1 MATYTDKIIN
11 QNMGITSGKID
22 GILFNTI
29 NLANGYKEI
38 SQHKIAPK
46 NSYFDPNDAG
56 TNKDLIINA
65 VDIDWNGAQWPNDSA
80 DTPTTINT
88 TGELLKGVYLPM
100 FAKAA

>member
-1 MATYTDKIIN
+1 MATYTDKTIN
-11 QNMGITSGKID
+11 QNTGITSGKID

-38 SQHKIAPK
+38 SQHEIAPK

-65 VDIDWNGAQWPNDSA
+65 VDIDWNGAKPGMGEDS
-80 DTPTTINT
+80 TIGITT
-88 TGELLKGVYLPM
+88 TGELKKGVYSPM